1 MSFTANEAPV
11 FLEIIII
18 FQIRIIKNP
27 IKFEMATAD
36 ILIVI
41 LGIRIMF
48 VITLMPPETAKG
60 KIVFLER
67 PSD

>member
-1 MSFTANEAPV
+1 
-11 FLEIIII
+11 
-18 FQIRIIKNP
+18 
-27 IKFEMATAD
+27 MATAD

-48 VITLMPPETAKG
+48 VITLMQPETAKG
-60 KIVFLER
+60 KIVFLES

>member
-1 MSFTANEAPV
+1 
-11 FLEIIII
+11 
-18 FQIRIIKNP
+18 
-27 IKFEMATAD
+27 MATAD

-41 LGIRIMF
+41 LGIRIIF

-60 KIVFLER
+60 KIVFLES

>member
-1 MSFTANEAPV
+1 
-11 FLEIIII
+11 
-18 FQIRIIKNP
+18 
-27 IKFEMATAD
+27 MATAD

-60 KIVFLER
+60 KIVFLES
-67 PSD
+67 PSDWAQNTQLEARQHGKTVTAS